1 MKHWYVPAACWGLFF
16 GVALGL
22 LEGWVWWITWLLGG
36 ISVVWLIWWVRQKEI
51 DFLVLLLFLI
61 GGGILGYWR
70 AEVWNSAVNQ
80 RQPEVWEGAVV
91 VSAVRHREFGW
102 EAVLQ
107 WDRPGPLSKTSA
119 DFKQAVNVGET
130 FWARC
135 ELAPTETESLFDWGH
150 ADLAQGVAGECES
163 VEVAEQNFW
172 PSGQLPPLTW
182 FTLKV
187 LAAEMRGRLQQQIE
201 TTFQP
206 PVSWLASGLLIG
218 ERAEWNTQFNQL
230 FQRVG
235 LSHIV
240 ALSGWNVTVLCG
252 VLLWVLVRLGFG
264 VRQAMWIGLA
274 GVGAFV
280 LMTGASAS
288 LVRAAVMAAVCA
300 TARMHARPQSP
311 GRVLLLA
318 AALMV
323 FHNPAVLLWD
333 VSFHLSVLATLAL
346 VSDGWAFLEGWQAPV
361 WDTSQTVR
369 ASVAVTV
376 LTLPYIIWKFERIS
390 VVAIPVNVIVLP
402 LLPLACATSA
412 LAVGLS
418 ALGIHHPLITW
429 LAALPLQLIIRSAQ
443 FSAQLPWASV
453 SLESLF

>member
-22 LEGWVWWITWLLGG
+22 IWGWLWWMTWVVGG
-36 ISVVWLIWWVRQKEI
+36 VGAAWVIWWVRRQQI
-51 DFLVLLLFLI
+51 DFLQLLLFLLV
-61 GGGILGYWR
+61 GGLVGFWR
-70 AEVWNSAVNQ
+70 ADVWNTAVEH
-80 RQPEVWEGAVV
+80 RQVEVWEGVAVV
-91 VSAVRHREFGW
+91 SQVRHRDFGW
-102 EAVLQ
+102 EGVLQ
-107 WDRPGPLSKTSA
+107 WDKSGPLSKTTA
-119 DFKQAVNVGET
+119 DFKAEVMVGQMY
-130 FWARC
+130 WVKC
-135 ELAPTETESLFDWGH
+135 EVTPTETENLFDWGH
-150 ADLAQGVAGECES
+150 ADLAQGVAGACEQ
-163 VEVAEQNFW
+163 VEVTQVTGNQLSR
-172 PSGQLPPLTW
+172 PSW
-182 FTLKV
+182 FSV
-187 LAAEMRGRLQQQIE
+187 LVVSAKIRGRLQQQIE

-252 VLLWVLVRLGFG
+252 VMLWVLVRLGFG

-288 LVRAAVMAAVCA
+288 LVRAAVMAAVTA

-311 GRVLLLA
+311 GRVLLFA
-318 AALMV
+318 CALMV
-323 FHNPAVLLWD
+323 LHNPAILLWD

-346 VSDGWAFLEGWQAPV
+346 VSNGWAFLEGWQAPV
-361 WDTSQTVR
+361 WETSQTVR
-369 ASVAVTV
+369 ASIAVTV
-376 LTLPYIIWKFERIS
+376 LTFPYIVWKFQQFS
-390 VVAIPVNVIVLP
+390 LVAIPVNILVLP
-402 LLPLACATSA
+402 LLPLACASSA
-412 LAVGLS
+412 LTVTLS
-418 ALGIHHPLITW
+418 FLGVQYPLLTW
-429 LAALPLQLIIRSAQ
+429 LAAIPLQLIIRSAQ
-443 FSAQLPWASV
+443 LSAQLPWASV